1 MKVRLLNISI
11 FPPVRECVP
20 QEITQSLAV
29 YSEFFGDFVHRA
41 FLIDHFLDDIFFS
54 GQPDLHGLF
63 AFRTTEFRA
72 FRFFTP
78 SASVRQYSD
87 VLIPHRA
94 AQVLRGYVVK
104 SDCVRFLHLG

>member
-72 FRFFTP
+72 FRFLRA
-78 SASVRQYSD
+78 SASRVRCEIRLRSISALRLKSEGQNFTID
-87 VLIPHRA
+87 IIP
-94 AQVLRGYVVK
+94 
-104 SDCVRFLHLG
+104 